1 MEIIDE
7 YYKNFKVRDYMNE
20 ESFKSQLYSTNIIDC
35 SLGTNPFL
43 EDSMI
48 KNYILNASSEINKY
62 PSLEYELLKEELLKF
77 WEKQLFND
85 INKNYIAFGAGTMG
99 ILRNICEFL
108 IQEGTKV
115 LGIAPQFPRFISE
128 VELKKGIYEY
138 YSLEKDNDYKFI
150 VEDFIKKINS
160 SYSLISIENPNNPT
174 GQIIDI
180 NDIEKVVRKAKQNN
194 IMVIVDEAYGDYMSK
209 DNSAINLVGKYDNI
223 MVLRSASKFF
233 GLPNHRIGYMFAD
246 RELVKIYNE
255 IAIPFQFS
263 DLSAS
268 IFIKVLKDYYK
279 LEFTKQK
286 TIEVNQKIYNSINKE
301 NYLFTNIE
309 TPIFTIKTD
318 KYDNLTK
325 KLMEESII
333 AENCSY
339 FINLD
344 NTYARIRINKD
355 YEQII
360 NTLKK
365 IL

>member
-1 MEIIDE
+1 MIDE

-20 ESFKSQLYSTNIIDC
+20 ESLKSYLSTNIIDC
-35 SLGTNPFL
+35 SLGTNPFI

-48 KNYILNASSEINKY
+48 KKYILEYSCEINKY

-77 WEKQLFND
+77 WEEYIYNNV
-85 INKNYIAFGAGTMG
+85 NKDNIAFGAGTMG
-99 ILRNICEFL
+99 ILRNVSEFL

-138 YSLEKDNDYKFI
+138 YNLENENNYKFI
-150 VEDFIKKINS
+150 ATDFMKKINN

-174 GQIIDI
+174 GQII
-180 NDIEKVVRKAKQNN
+180 NVSDIEKIVRKAKQYN
-194 IMVIVDEAYGDYMSK
+194 IMVIVDEAYGDYMQLN
-209 DNSAINLVGKYDNI
+209 NSAIKLVGKYDNI
-223 MVLRSASKFF
+223 MVLRSASKFY
-233 GLPNHRIGYMFAD
+233 GLPNHRVGYMFAD

-255 IAIPFQFS
+255 IAIPFPFS

-268 IFIKVLKDYYK
+268 IFIKALKNYDK
-279 LEFTKQK
+279 LEYTKLK
-286 TIEVNQKIYNSINKE
+286 TVEINQAIYKTLKKE
-301 NYLFTNIE
+301 NYISTNVE

-318 KYDNLTK
+318 KYDNLTS
-325 KLMEESII
+325 KLMEEGII

-344 NTYARIRINKD
+344 NTYARIRITKD
-355 YEQII
+355 YEQLI
-360 NTLKK
+360 K
-365 IL
+365 ILSKIL